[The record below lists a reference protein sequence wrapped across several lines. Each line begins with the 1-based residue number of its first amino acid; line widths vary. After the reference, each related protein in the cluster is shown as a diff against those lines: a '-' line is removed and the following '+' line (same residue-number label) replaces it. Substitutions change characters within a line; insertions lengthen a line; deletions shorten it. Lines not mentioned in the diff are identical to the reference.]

1 MINDPPNAPITFS
14 YSRVFREVG
23 TVYYRGA
30 DGRAS
35 SSSSSTLIDT
45 TGVLRVEP
53 APVKG
58 RADSG
63 LGK

>member
-30 DGRAS
+30 DGRVS
-35 SSSSSTLIDT
+35 SSSSSLIGT
-45 TGVLRVEP
+45 TGVLRIEP
-53 APVKG
+53 APVTG